1 MKFIAALLFSL
12 LMASQAVPA
21 LAGGKEEMNE
31 GAYALRKGNFVAA
44 VEHYN
49 AALQSGEF
57 NGEALSAMLISRGQA
72 HYHLENYDLAA
83 GDLTL
88 AIDSGLMN
96 NTLVGIALATR
107 ASVYRLDGKLDLAI
121 EDFDAAIKLG
131 TINDKMYFHRGL
143 TLEEDGQALRAV
155 EDFRRAFKMAPDN
168 HGYRDKLLEFGEP
181 VN

>member
-1 MKFIAALLFSL
+1 MQFIAVPLFCM

-31 GAYALRKGNFVAA
+31 GAYSLSKGNFTAA

-57 NGEALSAMLISRGQA
+57 NGEALSVMLISRGQA
-72 HYHLENYDLAA
+72 HYHLKNFDLAA

-88 AIDSGLMN
+88 AIDSGFMN

-121 EDFDAAIKLG
+121 EDFDAAIELG
-131 TINDKMYFHRGL
+131 TVNDKMYFHRGL
-143 TLEEDGQALRAV
+143 TLEEAGQALRAV
-155 EDFRRAFKMAPDN
+155 EDFRRAFEMAPDN
-168 HGYRDKLLEFGEP
+168 DGYRDKLLELGGTI
-181 VN
+181 N